1 MKGHLFAL
9 VLASMAPLASASN
22 HTDDGLS
29 GGAIAGIIIGV
40 LAGVGAVGGLVYYFY
55 FRGGMTASSSTP
67 AGTASG
73 FGDNN
78 LPMVALKV
86 SGEDTDL

>member
-29 GGAIAGIIIGV
+29 GGAIAGIIVGV
-40 LAGVGAVGGLVYYFY
+40 LAGLLAVGGLVYYY
-55 FRGGMTASSSTP
+55 MNTRKSSMTSSTP
-67 AGTASG
+67 ASTASG
-73 FGDNN
+73 FGDNH